1 MQETWVQSL
10 VWEDPTCSREA
21 KPMYGNYWACSLE
34 LGAETSEP
42 MCHSSWTSTPT
53 AHGLQQERLLQW
65 EVCAP
70 QLEGSPCLLQPEKSP
85 CSSKD
90 PGQQKSKWMKMKKK
104 KKMWTV
110 YHGGGVCVSDVE
122 MLCSESLSQNWC
134 RKHKMLQHQ
143 PKMLQLHTQ
152 QRCGQG
158 CQSLDFPRLLVAN
171 DWVRGWLSSRPTP
184 TPWREIL
191 PKDHFGLEKFIGL
204 TKTFSKFQRGL
215 RLFLFNCSIP
225 LSFHRYQIWSKAL
238 LIYSSFL
245 LL

>member
-1 MQETWVQSL
+1 MQETWVQCL

-104 KKMWTV
+104 KRCGLYTMV
-110 YHGGGVCVSDVE
+110 GVCVWV
-122 MLCSESLSQNWC
+122 MWRCSAQN
-134 RKHKMLQHQ
+134 H
-143 PKMLQLHTQ
+143 
-152 QRCGQG
+152 
-158 CQSLDFPRLLVAN
+158 FPRIDAGSI
-171 DWVRGWLSSRPTP
+171 RCYSIS
-184 TPWREIL
+184 
-191 PKDHFGLEKFIGL
+191 PKCYIFIPNTGAGKDAKVL
-204 TKTFSKFQRGL
+204 ISPG
-215 RLFLFNCSIP
+215 FLWPMIE
-225 LSFHRYQIWSKAL
+225 
-238 LIYSSFL
+238 
-245 LL
+245 